1 MKGGFEI
8 IKEVVSY
15 FCVLILNVLILRL
28 NLECWKEI
36 RIEKC
41 IERGDI
47 IFEKVSES
55 KIFFLLDV

>member
-15 FCVLILNVLILRL
+15 FCVLILILRL

>member
-15 FCVLILNVLILRL
+15 FCVLILILRL

-47 IFEKVSES
+47 IFEKESES